1 MRRNDR
7 LKPVLAPVPK
17 KTNMIPPINQS
28 PEPIYPEIMVHK
40 PTGIRGTLSRV
51 VYAHNWMDPD
61 VIELETKN
69 GPITGFQSDFE
80 EAISQ

>member
-1 MRRNDR
+1 MRRSNR

-17 KTNMIPPINQS
+17 KTNMIPLINQA

-40 PTGIRGTLSRV
+40 PTGVIGTPSRV
-51 VYAHNWMDPD
+51 EYARNWMDPD
-61 VIELETKN
+61 IIELETKN

-80 EAISQ
+80 EATGQ